1 MLVIIHEM
9 VENSKVVRWVF
20 FGDGE
25 VDTAM
30 VGAVDLVSVVV
41 DVRKEGLRWLA
52 RVKWVVGFGGCLYDK
67 PPKGARSAEARNLV
81 PMTMGRCED
90 VFMDFCRCNII
101 ISFR

>member
-1 MLVIIHEM
+1 MFVIIHEM

-30 VGAVDLVSVVV
+30 VGAVDVVSVVV

-52 RVKWVVGFGGCLYDK
+52 RVRWVVGFGDCLYDK
-67 PPKGARSAEARNLV
+67 PPKGARSADAINLV
-81 PMTMGRCED
+81 SMLVHDLNNIDHCDHRC
-90 VFMDFCRCNII
+90 VWRNYAA
-101 ISFR
+101 